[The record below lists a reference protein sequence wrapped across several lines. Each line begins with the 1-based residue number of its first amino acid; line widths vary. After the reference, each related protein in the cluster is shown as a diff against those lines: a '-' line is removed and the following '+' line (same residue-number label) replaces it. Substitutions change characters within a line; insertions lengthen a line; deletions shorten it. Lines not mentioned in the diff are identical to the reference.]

1 MKAKTK
7 QIAISSKGRE
17 NAKANEVVT
26 AEYSQA
32 LGDAG
37 RPFSCKVS
45 VVATVPTGE
54 FTLLDITEVK
64 RTISYPYETGGIG
77 YKTLTHVI
85 GNDVATYGLACTPDG
100 EIELYVLDDDVST
113 VYDAEFAGGMRVRR
127 HVVDPMFAFS
137 TIDGIY
143 LLFNDPSE
151 SARNSGAKAR
161 KPMSFPDENM
171 VMASG
176 SPVVI
181 RFSFGESEGEEVL
194 GAMEAMPR
202 YVVGLLDDPEGDYP
216 LVMVA
221 NIFDYEEEDPEEV
234 EYRKPSFGKL
244 ISSVFF
250 EDDDVIGIEARTF
263 PIGVSVARLG
273 DGAKYEQ
280 VPMSGN
286 MDYGIKGIVIAE
298 SEDGE
303 NNAVGIEATV

>member
-1 MKAKTK
+1 MKAQTK
-7 QIAISSKGRE
+7 QIALSPKARE
-17 NAKANEVVT
+17 NAKASEIVT
-26 AEYSQA
+26 EEYSKA
-32 LGDAG
+32 LGEAG

-54 FTLLDITEVK
+54 FSLLDITEAKQTV
-64 RTISYPYETGGIG
+64 SYPYETGGIG
-77 YKTLTHVI
+77 YKTLTHLI
-85 GNDVATYGLACTPDG
+85 GNDVASYGLACAPDG
-100 EIELYVLDDDVST
+100 EVELYVLDDDEST

-137 TIDGIY
+137 TPDGVY

-171 VMASG
+171 AMASG
-176 SPVVI
+176 SPVVTK
-181 RFSFGESEGEEVL
+181 FSFGESEGDEVL
-194 GAMEAMPR
+194 PDMESMPR
-202 YVVGLLDDPEGDYP
+202 YVAGLLDDPEGDYP

-250 EDDDVIGIEARTF
+250 DDEIPVGKESKTF

-273 DGAKYEQ
+273 ETAEYEQ

-286 MDYGIKGIVIAE
+286 MEFGIKEIVIGE

-303 NNAVGIEATV
+303 NNAVGIEAAV